1 MIGMHF
7 GAFLTLLILGLIA
20 AAIMQFAIRY
30 RALGS
35 VDGFF
40 ASWIAGWIGAWLGS
54 PVLGHWAFRIQN
66 IYVIPGIIGAF
77 VGAFSFVALSRS
89 LGASAL
95 KSKVTTM
102 PAPSSTVSEPMRKI
116 S

>member
-20 AAIMQFAIRY
+20 AAVMQFAIRY
-30 RALGS
+30 RALGM

-40 ASWIAGWIGAWLGS
+40 AKWIAGWIGAWLGS
-54 PVLGHWAFRIQN
+54 PVLGHWAFHIAN

-77 VGAFSFVALSRS
+77 VGSFVFVAVAKST
-89 LGASAL
+89 GASAL
-95 KSKVTTM
+95 RAAAGK
-102 PAPSSTVSEPMRKI
+102 PAIASTGPESIRKA

>member
-7 GAFLTLLILGLIA
+7 SAFLTLLILGLIA

-30 RALGS
+30 RTLGP

-40 ASWIAGWIGAWLGS
+40 AKWVAGWIGAWLGG
-54 PVLGHWAFRIQN
+54 PVLGHWAFRIQS
-66 IYVIPGIIGAF
+66 IYVIPGI
-77 VGAFSFVALSRS
+77 VGALAGSFMFVALARS
-89 LGASAL
+89 IGASAL
-95 KSKVTTM
+95 KAVG
-102 PAPSSTVSEPMRKI
+102 PRPSLANAGPEAVRKA

>member
-1 MIGMHF
+1 MTGMQF

-20 AAIMQFAIRY
+20 ASIMQFAIRY

-40 ASWIAGWIGAWLGS
+40 AKWIAGWIGAWLGS
-54 PVLGHWAFRIQN
+54 PVLGHWAFHIQN
-66 IYVIPGIIGAF
+66 VYVIPGIIGAF
-77 VGAFSFVALSRS
+77 VGAFSFVALARS
-89 LGASAL
+89 IGASAL

-102 PAPSSTVSEPMRKI
+102 PAPAGTVSEAVRKA